1 MTVGAN
7 HPGSMQ
13 TLLLKSAISEYRT
26 FAMHSFASL
35 REIRMP
41 HLTTDD
47 GVKLYYEEVG
57 AGAPI
62 VGCTTLGHK
71 APHHQPAVSCTAR
84 FALRDNHIG
93 PGGTDWPREVKT
105 TPGKFT

>member
-7 HPGSMQ
+7 HPGGTQ

-62 VGCTTLGHK
+62 VFVHEFAGDCSSWE
-71 APHHQPAVSCTAR
+71 HQ
-84 FALRDNHIG
+84 LR
-93 PGGTDWPREVKT
+93 
-105 TPGKFT
+105 

>member
-62 VGCTTLGHK
+62 VFVHEFAGDCSSWE
-71 APHHQPAVSCTAR
+71 HQ
-84 FALRDNHIG
+84 LR
-93 PGGTDWPREVKT
+93 
-105 TPGKFT
+105 

>member
-7 HPGSMQ
+7 HPGSTQ
-13 TLLLKSAISEYRT
+13 TLLLKSAISDYRT

-62 VGCTTLGHK
+62 VFVHECAGDCSSWE
-71 APHHQPAVSCTAR
+71 HQ
-84 FALRDNHIG
+84 LR
-93 PGGTDWPREVKT
+93 
-105 TPGKFT
+105 

>member
-47 GVKLYYEEVG
+47 GVKLYYEEVSF
-57 AGAPI
+57 ARA
-62 VGCTTLGHK
+62 TLPVHCIQRRLPPFIGVRTSLLIGL
-71 APHHQPAVSCTAR
+71 VS
-84 FALRDNHIG
+84 
-93 PGGTDWPREVKT
+93 
-105 TPGKFT
+105 

>member
-35 REIRMP
+35 QEIRMP

-62 VGCTTLGHK
+62 VFVHEFAGDCSSWE
-71 APHHQPAVSCTAR
+71 HQ
-84 FALRDNHIG
+84 LR
-93 PGGTDWPREVKT
+93 
-105 TPGKFT
+105 

>member
-35 REIRMP
+35 REIRLP

-62 VGCTTLGHK
+62 VFVHEFAGDCSSWE
-71 APHHQPAVSCTAR
+71 HQ
-84 FALRDNHIG
+84 LR
-93 PGGTDWPREVKT
+93 
-105 TPGKFT
+105 

>member
-7 HPGSMQ
+7 HPGGTQ

-57 AGAPI
+57 A
-62 VGCTTLGHK
+62 
-71 APHHQPAVSCTAR
+71 
-84 FALRDNHIG
+84 ALRSCSFMSSPATVVPGSISFAGATRPVHCIQRRLLPFIG
-93 PGGTDWPREVKT
+93 VRTSLLTHLR
-105 TPGKFT
+105 

>member
-35 REIRMP
+35 RESRMP

-62 VGCTTLGHK
+62 VFVHEFAGDCSSWE
-71 APHHQPAVSCTAR
+71 HQ
-84 FALRDNHIG
+84 LR
-93 PGGTDWPREVKT
+93 
-105 TPGKFT
+105 

>member
-1 MTVGAN
+1 MTAGAN

-62 VGCTTLGHK
+62 VFVHEFAGDCSSWE
-71 APHHQPAVSCTAR
+71 HQ
-84 FALRDNHIG
+84 LR
-93 PGGTDWPREVKT
+93 
-105 TPGKFT
+105 

>member
-62 VGCTTLGHK
+62 VFVHEFAGDCSCWE
-71 APHHQPAVSCTAR
+71 HQ
-84 FALRDNHIG
+84 LR
-93 PGGTDWPREVKT
+93 
-105 TPGKFT
+105 

>member
-35 REIRMP
+35 REMRMP

-62 VGCTTLGHK
+62 VFVHEFAGDCSSWE
-71 APHHQPAVSCTAR
+71 HQ
-84 FALRDNHIG
+84 LR
-93 PGGTDWPREVKT
+93 
-105 TPGKFT
+105 

>member
-7 HPGSMQ
+7 HQGSMQ

-35 REIRMP
+35 PEIRMP

-62 VGCTTLGHK
+62 VFVHEFAGDCSSWE
-71 APHHQPAVSCTAR
+71 HQ
-84 FALRDNHIG
+84 LR
-93 PGGTDWPREVKT
+93 
-105 TPGKFT
+105 

>member
-57 AGAPI
+57 AVAPI
-62 VGCTTLGHK
+62 VFVHEFAGDCSSWE
-71 APHHQPAVSCTAR
+71 HQ
-84 FALRDNHIG
+84 LR
-93 PGGTDWPREVKT
+93 
-105 TPGKFT
+105 

>member
-26 FAMHSFASL
+26 FAMRSFASL

-62 VGCTTLGHK
+62 VFVHEFAGDCSSWE
-71 APHHQPAVSCTAR
+71 HQ
-84 FALRDNHIG
+84 LR
-93 PGGTDWPREVKT
+93 
-105 TPGKFT
+105 

>member
-41 HLTTDD
+41 HLTTDMREALISFRALAMPD
-47 GVKLYYEEVG
+47 AFQPLSWATTGWATPSNLDPSIARTSQIEPSCAEPRQAEKLNRPFDDVE
-57 AGAPI
+57 
-62 VGCTTLGHK
+62 
-71 APHHQPAVSCTAR
+71 
-84 FALRDNHIG
+84 
-93 PGGTDWPREVKT
+93 
-105 TPGKFT
+105 

>member
-7 HPGSMQ
+7 HPGSML

-62 VGCTTLGHK
+62 VFVHEFAGDCSSWE
-71 APHHQPAVSCTAR
+71 HQ
-84 FALRDNHIG
+84 LR
-93 PGGTDWPREVKT
+93 
-105 TPGKFT
+105 

>member
-7 HPGSMQ
+7 HRGSMQ

-62 VGCTTLGHK
+62 VFVHEFAGDCSSWE
-71 APHHQPAVSCTAR
+71 HQ
-84 FALRDNHIG
+84 LR
-93 PGGTDWPREVKT
+93 
-105 TPGKFT
+105 

>member
-47 GVKLYYEEVG
+47 DVKLYYEEVG

-62 VGCTTLGHK
+62 VFVHEFAGDCSSWE
-71 APHHQPAVSCTAR
+71 HQ
-84 FALRDNHIG
+84 LR
-93 PGGTDWPREVKT
+93 
-105 TPGKFT
+105 

>member
-1 MTVGAN
+1 
-7 HPGSMQ
+7 
-13 TLLLKSAISEYRT
+13 
-26 FAMHSFASL
+26 
-35 REIRMP
+35 MP

-71 APHHQPAVSCTAR
+71 APTTNPPWRV
-84 FALRDNHIG
+84 
-93 PGGTDWPREVKT
+93 PRVLHCGIT
-105 TPGKFT
+105 TSGREGLTGRGE

>member
-62 VGCTTLGHK
+62 VFVHEFAGDRSSWE
-71 APHHQPAVSCTAR
+71 HQ
-84 FALRDNHIG
+84 LR
-93 PGGTDWPREVKT
+93 
-105 TPGKFT
+105 